1 MTDSRPKRFLAFDD
15 LPAGGIEALIR
26 RAEELRALRLAR
38 TPHTTRPG
46 RVLGMVFEKSSTR
59 TRASFEIAM
68 YDLGGH
74 ALYLGMQG
82 SQLERGE
89 PLKDTARVL
98 SGYCHGIMVRTF
110 GHDRAEE
117 MSRFATV
124 PVINGLTDLMHP
136 CQVLADLQTV
146 VQRFGATGGT
156 IADPG
161 RTLRSVSYAWIG
173 DGNNMAN
180 SWIEAAGILGLDL
193 ALACPAGYDP
203 DPGVLARARAGK
215 RGRITVVRDPAEAAA
230 GRQVVSTDVFA
241 SIGQEA
247 EAEARRAAFAGY
259 AIDATLM
266 RSAHPDAIVLHCL
279 PAHRGEEISD
289 EVIDRVRHDS
299 LLIAESAWERADH
312 GAGDAGLAS
321 SPQRQ
326 YRELRREVLMA
337 EREALLEARAEGS
350 YASRILNRAQTML
363 DFEETR
369 LEAIDNP
376 SGL

>member
-1 MTDSRPKRFLAFDD
+1 MSEAHVKRFLAFDD

-26 RAEELRALRLAR
+26 RAEELRALRAAR
-38 TPHTTRPG
+38 TAHATRPG
-46 RVLGMVFEKSSTR
+46 RVLGMVFEKASTR

-117 MSRFATV
+117 MSRFAKV

-146 VQRFGATGGT
+146 VQRFGGTGGATGD
-156 IADPG
+156 ALRDPG
-161 RTLRSVSYAWIG
+161 RILRSVSYAWIG

-193 ALACPAGYDP
+193 ALACPAGHDP

-241 SIGQEA
+241 SMGQEA

-259 AIDATLM
+259 AIDTTLM
-266 RSAHPDAIVLHCL
+266 RSAHPDAMVLHCL
-279 PAHRGEEISD
+279 PAHRGEEITD
-289 EVIDRVRHDS
+289 EVIEGPASAVWQQAENRLHAQKA
-299 LLIAESAWERADH
+299 LI
-312 GAGDAGLAS
+312 
-321 SPQRQ
+321 
-326 YRELRREVLMA
+326 EL
-337 EREALLEARAEGS
+337 
-350 YASRILNRAQTML
+350 I
-363 DFEETR
+363 
-369 LEAIDNP
+369 IP
-376 SGL
+376 

>member
-1 MTDSRPKRFLAFDD
+1 MSEGQVKRFLAFDD

-26 RAEELRALRLAR
+26 RAEELHALRAAR
-38 TPHTTRPG
+38 TPHATRPG
-46 RVLGMVFEKSSTR
+46 RVLGMVFEKASTR

-117 MSRFATV
+117 MSRFAKV

-146 VQRFGATGGT
+146 VQRFGAAGGAAGGT
-156 IADPG
+156 IGDPG
-161 RTLRSVSYAWIG
+161 RILRSVSYAWIG

-193 ALACPAGYDP
+193 ALACPAGHDP
-203 DPGVLARARAGK
+203 DAGVLARARAGK

-241 SIGQEA
+241 SMGQEA

-259 AIDATLM
+259 AIDTTLM

-279 PAHRGEEISD
+279 PAHRGEEITD
-289 EVIDRVRHDS
+289 EVIEGPASAVWQQ
-299 LLIAESAWERADH
+299 AENRLHA
-312 GAGDAGLAS
+312 
-321 SPQRQ
+321 QK
-326 YRELRREVLMA
+326 
-337 EREALLEARAEGS
+337 ALLELL
-350 YASRILNRAQTML
+350 I
-363 DFEETR
+363 
-369 LEAIDNP
+369 P
-376 SGL
+376 

>member
-1 MTDSRPKRFLAFDD
+1 MSEGHVKRFLAFDD
-15 LPAGGIEALIR
+15 LPAGGIEGLIR
-26 RAEELRALRLAR
+26 RAEELRVLRAAR
-38 TPHTTRPG
+38 TPHATRPG
-46 RVLGMVFEKSSTR
+46 RVLGMVFEKASTR

-117 MSRFATV
+117 MSRFAKV

-146 VQRFGATGGT
+146 VQRFSTVGTLRGSPHPPATDFAGHSPASSTRSGD
-156 IADPG
+156 ILG
-161 RTLRSVSYAWIG
+161 TLRSVSYAWIG

-193 ALACPAGYDP
+193 ALACPAGHEP

-215 RGRITVVRDPAEAAA
+215 RGRITVVRDPAEAVA
-230 GRQVVSTDVFA
+230 GRKVVSTDVFA
-241 SIGQEA
+241 SMGQEA
-247 EAEARRAAFAGY
+247 EAEARRATFAGY
-259 AIDATLM
+259 AIDTALM

-279 PAHRGEEISD
+279 PAHRGEEITD
-289 EVIDRVRHDS
+289 EVMEGPASAVWQQ
-299 LLIAESAWERADH
+299 AENRLHA
-312 GAGDAGLAS
+312 
-321 SPQRQ
+321 QK
-326 YRELRREVLMA
+326 
-337 EREALLEARAEGS
+337 ALLELL
-350 YASRILNRAQTML
+350 I
-363 DFEETR
+363 
-369 LEAIDNP
+369 P
-376 SGL
+376 